1 MLSARPMMVGAI
13 LFGTLAA
20 AGVGYTLLAAW
31 IVARFGWGRGPV
43 GAAEPVS
50 LLKPLHGAEPR
61 LAENLATFLDQDWDA
76 PIKMIAGVQREDD
89 PARDALTKLRHSGA
103 RRNPFALASNSS
115 LTGATTDPGLRRD
128 DDREVVQIVDTTRH
142 GANGKVANLLNIA
155 PHASHDLIVL
165 SDSDMA
171 VPPDYLARLAGAL
184 NQPSVGAVTCLYR
197 GRGDAGFW
205 SKIAAGG
212 ISYHFVPQLMIG
224 LKLGFARPGMGST
237 IALRRA
243 TLEAAGG
250 FAPFADS
257 LADDYELGEA
267 VRAQGLKVVVPPMM
281 LIHGCT
287 ERTFSDVWLH
297 ERRWAATILAIN
309 PGGQIGTIVTHPIP
323 LALIATCFSPRT
335 GLVLLCAAMLAR
347 LILKLQIDRAAD
359 AVTSSLWH
367 IPFRDCLSFA
377 TYGVAFFV
385 RSVDWRGATLKM
397 TSRGRIAAGPQTGL
411 SGRSE

>member
-61 LAENLATFLDQDWDA
+61 LAENLATFLDQAWDA
-76 PIKMIAGVQREDD
+76 PIEMIAGVQREDD
-89 PARDALTKLRHSGA
+89 PARDALTKLRRSGA
-103 RRNPFALASNSS
+103 
-115 LTGATTDPGLRRD
+115 GRD
-128 DDREVVQIVDTTRH
+128 DDREIVQIVDTTRH

-155 PHASHDLIVL
+155 PHASQDLIVL

-171 VPPDYLARLAGAL
+171 VPPDYLARLGGAL
-184 NQPSVGAVTCLYR
+184 NQPNVGAVTCIYR

-205 SKIAAGG
+205 SRIAAGG

-243 TLEAAGG
+243 TLEAVGG

-287 ERTFSDVWLH
+287 ERTFRDVWLH

-335 GLVLLCAAMLAR
+335 GLVLLGAAMLAR